1 MNKVMTMVITMVVAV
16 VLWMDTRCTVTAVA
30 THKRAHAQARGQAR
44 LRWSPGGIGP
54 IDAAEVA
61 EDQAESVVDV
71 QKEHEVRTRTS
82 IQYTVLL
89 VAVRVPW
96 PLVQYTGQ

>member
-1 MNKVMTMVITMVVAV
+1 MPPMTVASLSLSLSLLVLLLASSGSLTVIDA
-16 VLWMDTRCTVTAVA
+16 A
-30 THKRAHAQARGQAR
+30 G

-71 QKEHEVRTRTS
+71 QKEQEVH
-82 IQYTVLL
+82 IKYYFIYVIFLI
-89 VAVRVPW
+89 
-96 PLVQYTGQ
+96 